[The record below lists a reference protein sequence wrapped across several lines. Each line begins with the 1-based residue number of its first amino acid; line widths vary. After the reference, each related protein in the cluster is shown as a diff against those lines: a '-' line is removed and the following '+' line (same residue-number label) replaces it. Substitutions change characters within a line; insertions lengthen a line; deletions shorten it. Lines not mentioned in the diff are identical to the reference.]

1 MTWHQEV
8 NKPKQASLFCHN
20 MTASNPRQTR
30 LTFSNPVIPFAGTI
44 LGGLLPGEIL
54 LIQGSVPP
62 GAHRFQVDFLCGSS
76 VMPRADVAFHFNPRF
91 RRSPS
96 IVCNSLQEERWGPEE
111 VLHTGALGAGESFE
125 LVVLVLRDAFKV
137 AVNGAHLLEFHHRVD
152 LQRVDTLSISGDVE
166 VQAVGILPVQ
176 SEVLPLT
183 GPTNQEEAER
193 NQKLH
198 QKLMSSSG
206 DLGVP
211 FRTALPKGL
220 SVGRSVS
227 VSGRTNGKAKSFAVN
242 LRVAGGDIA
251 LHLNARLKER
261 VFVRN
266 SFLSECWGPE
276 ERKMATTFPFSAGTY
291 FEVIILCGLRGF
303 RVAVGGVHQLDYQHR
318 VQDLSRVTLLE
329 VLGDVTLL
337 DLKVF

>member
-1 MTWHQEV
+1 MSV
-8 NKPKQASLFCHN
+8 
-20 MTASNPRQTR
+20 SNPRQS
-30 LTFSNPVIPFAGTI
+30 FSNPAIPFAGTI
-44 LGGLLPGEIL
+44 LGGLLPGEMV

-76 VMPRADVAFHFNPRF
+76 VKPRADVAFHFNPRF

-96 IVCNSLQEERWGPEE
+96 IVCNSLQDERWGPEE
-111 VLHTGALGAGESFE
+111 LLHTGALRPGETFE
-125 LVVLVLRDAFKV
+125 LVVLVLKDAFKV
-137 AVNGAHLLEFHHRVD
+137 AVNGAHLLVFSHRVD
-152 LQRVDTLSISGDVE
+152 LQRVDTLSVSGDVD

-176 SEVLPLT
+176 SEVSPVT
-183 GPTNQEEAER
+183 SPTNQEAAES
-193 NQKLH
+193 NQRPH
-198 QKLMSSSG
+198 QTLMSSSG
-206 DLGVP
+206 DSGVP
-211 FRTALPKGL
+211 FRAELVSGL

-227 VSGRTNGKAKSFAVN
+227 VSGRTNENARSFAIN

-276 ERKMATTFPFSAGTY
+276 ERKMAAAFPFSAGAY
-291 FEVIILCGLRGF
+291 FEVIVLCDSRGF
-303 RVAVGGVHQLDYQHR
+303 KVAVDGIHQLDYQHR
-318 VQDLSRVTLLE
+318 VQDLSRVSQLE